1 MINLRHP
8 LYIIG
13 NSAALGGGIYTA
25 GTSVTVQTRASVS
38 DNLAGGGIYQ
48 QAGDLNIIDSFIQ
61 QNTGGAIRFAAS
73 GVRSVTGT
81 CIVLNSDT
89 AVVYTGGSGV
99 NATNN

>member
-1 MINLRHP
+1 MINLR
-8 LYIIG
+8 LQG
-13 NSAALGGGIYTA
+13 GRAQGGRGGSGGIYTA
-25 GTSVTVQTRASVS
+25 GTSVTVQTGASVS

-48 QAGDLNIIDSFIQ
+48 QAGELNIIDSFIQ